1 VRIEPYER
9 YKESGVE
16 WLGEVP
22 EGWGIKRLKDLTKIL
37 TCGVASTPEYVSE
50 ENGVPFLSAQNV
62 RPNQLDLS
70 KYRCISK
77 ELHKQ
82 LTKYRRP
89 LKDDV
94 LVTRVGAGIGDACI
108 VDIDLEFSIYVSLT
122 HIRTSNEII
131 PRFLVYFFGT
141 NYLSILNKAGTPD
154 GGGQGNLNVKNVNRF
169 LIAIPS
175 ISKQKSIADYLDTKT
190 NQIDQEVNLLTKK
203 SEQYVKLKQSLIN
216 ETVTQGLDKAVV
228 MKGSGIEW
236 ISDIPE
242 HWGVKRTKE
251 ISTINKSSLSE
262 KTQLDYE
269 FEYIDIGS
277 VTYGIKGYSTERMTF
292 KDSPSR
298 AKRIVEKGDTII
310 STVRTYLKAIASIS
324 EDVQDI
330 IVSTG
335 FAVISPKRQLN
346 EKYCS
351 YLLTSE
357 FIIDEISA
365 KSKGV
370 SYPAITATEI
380 GDLLFLMPPIE
391 EQKMISIYLDKKTN
405 KIDTITKTINNKIN
419 KLKELRKTLINDV
432 VTGKIKVVS

>member
-1 VRIEPYER
+1 MRIEPYER

>member
-1 VRIEPYER
+1 VRIER
-9 YKESGVE
+9 YVSYKDSGVE

-22 EGWGIKRLKDLTKIL
+22 EDWGVKRLKDLTKIL
-37 TCGVASTPEYVSE
+37 TCGFASTPQYVSV

-62 RPNQLDLS
+62 RPNRLDLS
-70 KYRCISK
+70 KYNYISK

-89 LKDDV
+89 LKGDV

-108 VDIDLEFSIYVSLT
+108 VDIDLGFSIYVSLT

-131 PRFLVYFFGT
+131 PSFLVYFFGT

-169 LIAIPS
+169 LIATPS
-175 ISKQKSIADYLDTKT
+175 ISEQKSIAGYLDNKT
-190 NQIDQEVNLLTKK
+190 SQIDQEINLLTQKA
-203 SEQYVKLKQSLIN
+203 EQYGKLKQSLIN
-216 ETVTQGLDKAVV
+216 ETVTQGLDKSVA
-228 MKGSGIEW
+228 MKDSGIEW
-236 ISDIPE
+236 IGDIPE
-242 HWGVKRTKE
+242 HWEVKRIKE

-324 EDVQDI
+324 ENVQDL

-335 FAVISPKRQLN
+335 FAVISPKWQLN

-351 YLLTSE
+351 YVLTSE
-357 FIIDEISA
+357 FIIDEINA

-380 GDLLFLMPPIE
+380 GGLLFLMPPIE
-391 EQKMISIYLDKKTN
+391 EQNIISIYLDEKTN
-405 KIDTITKTINNKIN
+405 QIDTITQTINNKIS

-432 VTGKIKVVS
+432 VTGKIKVV